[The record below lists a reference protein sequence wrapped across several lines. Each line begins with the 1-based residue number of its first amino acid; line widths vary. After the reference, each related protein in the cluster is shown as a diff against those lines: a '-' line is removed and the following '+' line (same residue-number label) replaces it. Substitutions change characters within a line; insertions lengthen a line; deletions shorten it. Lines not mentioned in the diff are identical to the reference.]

1 MRTKTANRWAC
12 LMSSKAEELRSRKME
27 EAYDLVGSFLSF
39 LSDVRRLSP
48 HTVRAYESDLNAFLA
63 WCKREGVAPLEA
75 TRLNMRSYLASLNRA
90 AYAEKTI
97 NRRVS
102 SLRTFYAWVEREG
115 VGNASAVSTLKGRKL
130 SKVLPKTM
138 TDADLVR
145 LMDTCNMGS
154 DEGVRDRALL
164 ELLYATG
171 ARISEAAGLCPDD
184 VDFAQGQVSLFGKRS
199 KERIVPLHKTALDV
213 LKGYVENTRPR
224 LVAARRS
231 QDYARALFV
240 STRGNDMSADT
251 LRRVF
256 KKHMQMA
263 GLDPSLTPH
272 AVRHSFATEL
282 LDGGADLK
290 AVQELLGHESLATTQ
305 IYTHLSI
312 DRLKAA
318 TRLAHPR
325 G

>member
-1 MRTKTANRWAC
+1 
-12 LMSSKAEELRSRKME
+12 ME
-27 EAYDLVGSFLSF
+27 ETRALVQSFLSF
-39 LSDVRRLSP
+39 LADVRRLSP
-48 HTVRAYESDLNAFLA
+48 HTVRAYETDLNAFLA
-63 WCKREGVAPLEA
+63 WCEREGVAPLDA
-75 TRLNMRSYLASLNRA
+75 TRLNMRSYLAYLNRA
-90 AYAEKTI
+90 AYAEKTV

-115 VGNASAVSTLKGRKL
+115 AGTASAVATLRGRKL

-138 TDADLVR
+138 TDADLCK
-145 LMDTCNMGS
+145 LMDTCDMSG

-171 ARISEAAGLCPDD
+171 ARISEAAGLRPKDL
-184 VDFAQGQVSLFGKRS
+184 DFAQGQVRLFGKRS
-199 KERIVPLHKTALDV
+199 KERIVPIHDTALGV
-213 LKGYVENTRPR
+213 LRGYLDNVRPR
-224 LVAARRS
+224 LVAACRS
-231 QDYARALFV
+231 EGCAQALFV
-240 STRGNDMSADT
+240 STRGNDMSADM

-263 GLDPSLTPH
+263 GLDLDLTPH